1 MLTKTGLNVILIDKI
16 LALRSGNN
24 GKCEFLT
31 GKDVLPERDLLD
43 KEAIMKTFEYSPLG
57 SELKKQTSIAEK
69 QYQELDKVHR
79 DDTKLVTKKKES
91 SNLVCNSLS
100 FNKFNVSYEEFF
112 ELSEDKKN
120 EIQEDI
126 A

>member
-16 LALRSGNN
+16 LALWSGNN

-57 SELKKQTSIAEK
+57 TELKKQTSIAEK

>member
-16 LALRSGNN
+16 LALSSGNV

-91 SNLVCNSLS
+91 SNLVCNSLR

-120 EIQEDI
+120 EI
-126 A
+126 

>member
-16 LALRSGNN
+16 LALWSGNN